1 MSISAPAELLAVERL
16 EVELAGTP
24 VLAGISL
31 HVRPGEVVAV
41 VGANGVGKTTLLRTI
56 VGLERCRSGS
66 IRFQGRD
73 LTRLEPQ
80 AIVRAGVRLVPQG
93 RHLFPNLSVLDNLR
107 VGAFLVREPAAARRR
122 LDYVFE
128 QFPILSER
136 RRQAA
141 RTLSGGEQ
149 QMLAI
154 GRALMGEPQL
164 LILDEPSLA
173 LAPRLV
179 DTIAEIVRG
188 LSQSGVSVLLVEQNV
203 RLALSVAARAYAMAG
218 GRVLLEGDATALA
231 TDPRLENVYLG
242 GDLEGRQSNHPAPV
256 PRAATRPGD

>member
-1 MSISAPAELLAVERL
+1 MSISAPAEALVVERL
-16 EVELAGTP
+16 DVELAGTP
-24 VLAGISL
+24 VLTGVSL
-31 HVRPGEVVAV
+31 HVRAGEVVAV
-41 VGANGVGKTTLLRTI
+41 VGANGVGKTTLLRTV

-66 IRFQGRD
+66 IRFQGRE

-80 AIVRAGVRLVPQG
+80 AIVHAGVRLVPQG
-93 RHLFPNLSVLDNLR
+93 RQLFPNLSVLDNLR
-107 VGAFLVREPAAARRR
+107 VGAFLLREPEAVRRR
-122 LDYVFE
+122 LEYVFE
-128 QFPILSER
+128 RFPILSER
-136 RRQAA
+136 RRQIV

-179 DTIAEIVRG
+179 DTIAEIVRR
-188 LSQSGVSVLLVEQNV
+188 LSESGVSVLLVEQNV
-203 RLALSVAARAYAMAG
+203 RLALSVAARGYAMAG
-218 GRVLLEGDATALA
+218 GRVLLEGDARTLA

-242 GDLEGRQSNHPAPV
+242 GDLEGRHSSHPAPGTDRLGSC
-256 PRAATRPGD
+256 P